1 MDYPG
6 AGNTALR
13 AHHSLPTMT
22 PSKSTT
28 SVVFVGNPG
37 VGKSTLLNALGG
49 NFANGMTPLGGLTKK
64 VSSVTV
70 NCEGRSLR
78 LIDVPGIMESGED
91 NTISG
96 NLQMLEDTL
105 NSSGRSVLFF
115 VVTPRNGRIAPDDFA
130 VMKTLLTNL
139 SKGPMVG
146 LIITQVKRRQIPTF
160 QSGDYY
166 NKILGIL
173 QSAGVD
179 TTYFEMYR
187 WLILEEHDYD
197 FDAADRRAIR
207 DYVFCFS
214 PQEVKVRGFMAKMF
228 GF

>member
-1 MDYPG
+1 M
-6 AGNTALR
+6 
-13 AHHSLPTMT
+13 
-22 PSKSTT
+22 STT

-49 NFANGMTPLGGLTKK
+49 NFASGMSPLGGLTKK
-64 VSSVTV
+64 VLSVT
-70 NCEGRSLR
+70 
-78 LIDVPGIMESGED
+78 SGGD

-130 VMKTLLTNL
+130 VMKILLTNL

-146 LIITQVKRRQIPTF
+146 LIITQVRPKQIQTL

-173 QSAGVD
+173 RSADVD
-179 TTYFEMYR
+179 TTYFE
-187 WLILEEHDYD
+187 I
-197 FDAADRRAIR
+197 RAIR

-214 PQEVKVRGFMAKMF
+214 PQEVKVRGFISRIFQSIINFFKNLF
-228 GF
+228 